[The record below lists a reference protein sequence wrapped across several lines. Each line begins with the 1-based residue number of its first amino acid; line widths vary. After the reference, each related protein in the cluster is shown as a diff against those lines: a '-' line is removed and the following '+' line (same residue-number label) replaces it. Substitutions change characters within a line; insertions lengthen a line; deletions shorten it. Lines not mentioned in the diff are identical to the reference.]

1 MIRKLRI
8 KFIAI
13 SMTSTIIVL
22 FLILGSINLLNYRE
36 MSHNADTILDFL
48 KENDGELPENL
59 YKSQHKKTNGISPE
73 TSFESRYFSVFL
85 SNNRQICEADT
96 DNISAIDEETAI
108 KYAQKIN
115 RSNKNCGFISKYRYM
130 KENTSNGVKI
140 YFLDCTKSMMSFQT
154 FLVTSFFVSI
164 FGVSTVFILVVLL
177 SKRAI
182 EPVAESYEKQKRFIT
197 DAGHEIKTPL
207 TIIDADTSIL
217 EMEYGEN
224 EWLDDIQ
231 VQTKRL
237 AGLTN
242 DLIFLSRM
250 EEKQTKTTMIEFPFS
265 EVISEEAQSFQGLAK
280 VKGKNFTFAELLQQ
294 GAIKEN
300 IDTLFMGFTEAEAV
314 KLFANT
320 YLALRVSYFNELD
333 TYAEMKG
340 LNTQQII
347 DGVCLDP
354 RIGTHYNNP
363 SFGYGGYCLPKDTK
377 QLLANYEDVPQN
389 MMSAIVE
396 SNKTRKDFIAD
407 RVLDKAG
414 YYSSNSE
421 WNADFEKK
429 IVIGVFRLTMKSN
442 SDNFRQSSIQGVM
455 KRVKAKGAE
464 VIIYEP
470 TLKDGETFFG
480 SVVVNDLAK
489 FKEMSDAII
498 ANRYDPCLDD
508 VEDKVYTRDIF
519 RRD

>member
-1 MIRKLRI
+1 
-8 KFIAI
+8 
-13 SMTSTIIVL
+13 MTSTIIVL

-108 KYAQKIN
+108 KYAQKID

-154 FLVTSFFVSI
+154 FLVTSFFVS
-164 FGVSTVFILVVLL
+164 

-237 AGLTN
+237 VGLTN
-242 DLIFLSRM
+242 DLIYLSRM
-250 EEKQTKTTMIEFPFS
+250 EEKQTKTT
-265 EVISEEAQSFQGLAK
+265 
-280 VKGKNFTFAELLQQ
+280 
-294 GAIKEN
+294 
-300 IDTLFMGFTEAEAV
+300 
-314 KLFANT
+314 
-320 YLALRVSYFNELD
+320 
-333 TYAEMKG
+333 
-340 LNTQQII
+340 
-347 DGVCLDP
+347 
-354 RIGTHYNNP
+354 
-363 SFGYGGYCLPKDTK
+363 
-377 QLLANYEDVPQN
+377 
-389 MMSAIVE
+389 
-396 SNKTRKDFIAD
+396 
-407 RVLDKAG
+407 
-414 YYSSNSE
+414 YS
-421 WNADFEKK
+421 D
-429 IVIGVFRLTMKSN
+429 
-442 SDNFRQSSIQGVM
+442 SI
-455 KRVKAKGAE
+455 
-464 VIIYEP
+464 
-470 TLKDGETFFG
+470 
-480 SVVVNDLAK
+480 
-489 FKEMSDAII
+489 
-498 ANRYDPCLDD
+498 
-508 VEDKVYTRDIF
+508 
-519 RRD
+519 